1 MEKLSTYNNN
11 SYTIYPWKRSEYDIN
26 PDEQKSFCKI
36 LFVGFGGVDKLNKGK
51 KKKFP
56 CSEELCPSD
65 PPSLPMYDPIQFFFI
80 IYIND
85 YMNYMIIDLH

>member
-51 KKKFP
+51 KKKI
-56 CSEELCPSD
+56 
-65 PPSLPMYDPIQFFFI
+65 PM
-80 IYIND
+80 
-85 YMNYMIIDLH
+85 